1 MEPHHEQVASI
12 APHLTR
18 EETDFMAITAP
29 NTLESLTAD
38 LCDIASTRRTL
49 TDDLA
54 HLAEREAT
62 IRADIHA
69 LMQESGIKTADTP
82 YARVQRKQGYRTK
95 VTSEKD
101 LVAAIIERGMSRL
114 INLRTVQVSE
124 WDKSAAKKIGV
135 REEMPGIEQVA
146 YDELA
151 VTLAA
156 AEGGEK

>member
-1 MEPHHEQVASI
+1 MTAHHEQVASI

-38 LCDIASTRRTL
+38 LVDCLSTKRTL
-49 TDDLA
+49 SDDLA
-54 HLAEREAT
+54 HVAAREDA

-101 LVAAIIERGMSRL
+101 LVAAIIERGMSHL
-114 INLRTVQVSE
+114 INLRTVEVQE
-124 WDKSAAKKIGV
+124 WDKNAAKKIGV

-151 VTLAA
+151 VTLVT
-156 AEGGEK
+156 AEGGES